1 MSRPDQPP
9 GVDELLDRALR
20 ALAEGRRATANRLA
34 EQVLAVDRH
43 NIDAEDLLA
52 APADPGEIR
61 RITILFA
68 DLVDST
74 ALSTRI
80 DPETYRT
87 VVGRYR
93 DEVLRIIEHYGGHLG
108 TTKGDGLLAVFGHP
122 EAHEDDVQRAVQ
134 AGLDI
139 TREVTLLSARVRR
152 RFGFDIDVRVGIHR
166 GIAYLDTAQDDVYG
180 FAANLA
186 ARMCSLAEPGT
197 VAVSQPVEQLIRT
210 RFELKAQLPKAVKGV
225 EEPVRYFLVVAE
237 RDVTRTPEGPLVG
250 RDSEIAYLQH
260 AWAQASSGELHTT
273 GVVFVGEAGIG
284 KSRLA
289 WSAVEMAERSHGVV
303 LQLIGSPFYT
313 DVGLRPVR
321 RLLERRCGIGRESQP
336 EERLRHLRRE
346 LEERSLDPATSVP
359 LLAPVLGIGPETG
372 YSAVPAEG
380 RKLYQQITGAVHEYL
395 MACSRD
401 APSLILVEDMHWFD
415 EDTFDVVCSL
425 LSADLGGHV
434 LVVMT
439 NRTQM
444 SLPDTA
450 RAQAFELQPLGDD
463 ESDELI
469 TALHPEIGLD
479 EQRAVR
485 QRCVGIPLYIEEV
498 IAKLK
503 EQPSDASN
511 SHSVPDTLYEA
522 LFARLRSS
530 QSAVQVVE
538 AAALIGTRIERGLL
552 LSVLDLPRDDVD
564 AVIAELVNARV
575 LEPLG
580 DESYRFRHDLLR
592 EVAEELSP
600 PTLRRSLHSRIADGL
615 ASAQGNPDWPLI
627 ARHYERAERFS
638 EAASAYAAASANAR
652 LRGALRE
659 ALTHL
664 AHAISQAEHCPAGGE
679 RDRFEIALRL
689 GRAFL
694 AQAADGVASENAA
707 ADFERCLALCSSDL
721 ADDDLFSTV
730 MSLYPYYTM
739 RADLDRAE
747 RLVTSVRAQLTG
759 PRECFLPINEFG
771 LGMLAWYRGE
781 FGYAHEKLEVAA
793 KTLTEECTRDLEA
806 MLFMPNDATAGLYTH
821 LALARY
827 IDGDLASVAV
837 ELDRA
842 EQRCAEIPFPKGVF
856 SLAYARQME
865 LLIRLEAGELQRAAE
880 AAVELIT
887 LGEQHGF
894 DFWAL
899 VGTAQQ
905 GTVAAVSALADDADR
920 VMLQPHINGLTA
932 FVEVSRAMNTISLV
946 TFYDAILARLL
957 IASGEFSEA
966 RERLQTGL
974 ELAERTRMHFYDAEL
989 LRLRAHTTDGIEA
1002 RRKDLQAAWQL
1013 ARRQNAP
1020 IFELRAATDLFALEG
1035 EQERQSLADTLSQFP
1050 DGTTWP
1056 EVAPARALLE

>member
-1 MSRPDQPP
+1 VNRADRPP

-20 ALAEGRRATANRLA
+20 ALAEGNRATANLLA

-43 NIDAEDLLA
+43 NVDAEDLLA
-52 APADPGEIR
+52 ATTDPGEIR

-80 DPETYRT
+80 EPETYRA

-93 DEVLRIIEHYGGHLG
+93 EEVLRTVERYGGHIG
-108 TTKGDGLLAVFGHP
+108 TTKGDGLLAFFGHP
-122 EAHEDDVQRAVQ
+122 EAHEDDVRRAVQ

-139 TREVTLLSARVRR
+139 TREVAILSARVRR
-152 RFGFDIDVRVGIHR
+152 RLGFDIDVRIGIHR
-166 GIAYLDTAQDDVYG
+166 GIAYLDTTEDDVYG

-197 VAVSQPVEQLIRT
+197 VAVSQAVEQLIRT

-225 EEPVRYFLVVAE
+225 DQPVHYFLVVAE
-237 RDVTRTPEGPLVG
+237 RDLTPTPAGPLVG
-250 RDSEIAYLQH
+250 REREIGYLQQ
-260 AWAQASSGELHTT
+260 AWAQASVGELHTA

-321 RLLERRCGIGRESQP
+321 RLLERRCGIDRTSQP

-346 LEERSLDPATSVP
+346 VEERSLDPDTIVP

-372 YSAVPAEG
+372 YQTAPAEG
-380 RKLYQQITGAVHEYL
+380 RKLYQQIAGAVHAYL
-395 MACSRD
+395 MAFSRD
-401 APSLILVEDMHWFD
+401 APTLIVVEDVHWFD
-415 EDTFDVVCSL
+415 EDTFDVVGSL
-425 LSADLGGHV
+425 LSGDLGGHV

-439 NRTQM
+439 NRVRM

-450 RAQAFELQPLGDD
+450 RAQVFELKPLSDD
-463 ESDELI
+463 EADQLI
-469 TALHPEIGLD
+469 TALHPGVRAD
-479 EQRAVR
+479 EQHAIRE
-485 QRCVGIPLYIEEV
+485 RCVGLPLYIEEV
-498 IAKLK
+498 VAKLK
-503 EQPSDASN
+503 QQPYDASN
-511 SHSVPDTLYEA
+511 SRGVPDTLYEA
-522 LFARLRSS
+522 LFARLRPS
-530 QSAVQVVE
+530 QSAVRVVE
-538 AAALIGTRIERGLL
+538 AAAIIGSRIERGLL
-552 LSVLDLPRDDVD
+552 LSVVDLPEAEVD
-564 AVIAELVNARV
+564 AVIAELVSGHV

-580 DESYRFRHDLLR
+580 QDSFRFRHELLR

-600 PTLRRSLHSRIADGL
+600 PTLRRSLHSRIADAL
-615 ASAQGNPDWPLI
+615 VSAQGNPDWPLI
-627 ARHYERAERFS
+627 ARHHERAERYS
-638 EAASAYAAASANAR
+638 EAASAYGAAAANAR
-652 LRGALRE
+652 QRGALGE
-659 ALTHL
+659 ALTYL
-664 AHAISQAEHCPAGGE
+664 THAVSQAENCPSGGE
-679 RDRFEIALRL
+679 RDRLEIALRL

-694 AQAADGVASENAA
+694 AQAAEGVASQNAA

-747 RLVTSVRAQLTG
+747 RLVRSVRAQLTG

-793 KTLTEECTRDLEA
+793 NTLTEACSRDLEA

-827 IDGDLASVAV
+827 IDGDLVGVAA

-842 EQRCAEIPFPKGVF
+842 ERRCAEIPFPKGAF
-856 SLAYARQME
+856 SLAYVRQME
-865 LLIRLEAGELQRAAE
+865 ILIRAEAGQLQRAAE
-880 AAVELIT
+880 AAVELTT

-894 DFWAL
+894 DSWAL
-899 VGTAQQ
+899 VGKAQHA
-905 GTVAAVSALADDADR
+905 TVGALSALADNANPAT
-920 VMLQPHINGLTA
+920 LQPHIAMLTA
-932 FVEVSRAMNTISLV
+932 FVEAWRSMNAISLV

-957 IASGEFSEA
+957 IASGELPEA
-966 RERLQTGL
+966 RERLRIGL

-989 LRLRAHTTDGIEA
+989 LRLRAHTTDDIGA
-1002 RRKDLQAAWQL
+1002 RREDLEAAWEL
-1013 ARRQNAP
+1013 ARRQDAP
-1020 IFELRAATDLFALEG
+1020 IFQLRAATDLFALDGAPARHAVSGALNGFSEG
-1035 EQERQSLADTLSQFP
+1035 SS
-1050 DGTTWP
+1050 WP
-1056 EVAPARALLE
+1056 EVAPARAMLE

>member
-1 MSRPDQPP
+1 VSRPDQPP

-20 ALAEGRRATANRLA
+20 ALENGHRAKANRLA

-43 NIDAEDLLA
+43 NVDAEDLLA

-80 DPETYRT
+80 EPETYRT

-93 DEVLRIIEHYGGHLG
+93 DEVLRVVQHYGGHLG
-108 TTKGDGLLAVFGHP
+108 TTKGDGLLAFFGHP
-122 EAHEDDVQRAVQ
+122 EAHEDDVRRAVQ

-139 TREVTLLSARVRR
+139 TSEVAKLSARVRR

-186 ARMCSLAEPGT
+186 ARICSLAQPGT
-197 VAVSQPVEQLIRT
+197 VAVSQAVERLVRA
-210 RFELKAQLPKAVKGV
+210 RFELRAQLPKAVKGV
-225 EEPVRYFLVVAE
+225 EEPVRYFLVVTE
-237 RDVTRTPEGPLVG
+237 RDLTTTPAGPLVG
-250 RDSEIAYLQH
+250 RACELACLQQ
-260 AWAQASSGELHTT
+260 AWAQASVGELHTT
-273 GVVFVGEAGIG
+273 GVAFVGEAGIG

-303 LQLIGSPFYT
+303 LQLIGSPFHT

-321 RLLERRCGIGRESQP
+321 RLLERRCGISRTSQP
-336 EERLRHLRRE
+336 EERLRQLRRE
-346 LEERSLDPATSVP
+346 VEELSLDPAAAVP

-372 YSAVPAEG
+372 YEPVAAQG
-380 RKLYQQITGAVHEYL
+380 RKLYEQITGAVHEYL

-415 EDTFDVVCSL
+415 EDTFDVVRSL
-425 LSADLGGHV
+425 VSADLGGHV

-439 NRTQM
+439 SRAPI
-444 SLPDTA
+444 SLPGTA
-450 RAQAFELQPLGDD
+450 RAQVFELKPLSDD
-463 ESDELI
+463 ESDQLI
-469 TALHPEIGLD
+469 TALYPGVRAD
-479 EQRAVR
+479 EQRAIR

-498 IAKLK
+498 VAKLK

-511 SHSVPDTLYEA
+511 SHGVPDTLYEA
-522 LFARLRSS
+522 LFARLGSS
-530 QSAVQVVE
+530 QSAVRVVE
-538 AAALIGTRIERGLL
+538 AAAIIGGLIERGLL
-552 LSVLDLPRDDVD
+552 LSVLDLAESEVD
-564 AVIAELVNARV
+564 KVIAELVSARV
-575 LEPLG
+575 LESLG
-580 DESYRFRHDLLR
+580 QDTFRFRHALVR

-600 PTLRRSLHSRIADGL
+600 PTLRRRLHSRIADGL
-615 ASAQGNPDWPLI
+615 VAAQGNPDWQLI
-627 ARHYERAERFS
+627 ARHYERAERYS

-659 ALTHL
+659 ALTYL
-664 AHAISQAEHCPAGGE
+664 THAISQAERCPPEGE
-679 RDRFEIALRL
+679 RDRLEIALRL

-694 AQAADGVASENAA
+694 AQAAEGVASQNAA
-707 ADFERCLALCSSDL
+707 ADFERCLALCGSDL

-747 RLVTSVRAQLTG
+747 RLVRSVRAQLTG
-759 PRECFLPINEFG
+759 ARECFLPINEFG

-781 FGYAHEKLEVAA
+781 FGYAREKLQVAA
-793 KTLTEECTRDLEA
+793 NTLTEACTRDLEA

-827 IDGDLASVAV
+827 IDGDLAGVAA

-842 EQRCAEIPFPKGVF
+842 EQRCTEIPFPKGAF

-865 LLIRLEAGELQRAAE
+865 ILIRVEAGQLHRAAE
-880 AAVELIT
+880 AAVELIA

-905 GTVAAVSALADDADR
+905 ATVAAVSALADNADR
-920 VMLQPHINGLTA
+920 VMLQPHIIGLTT
-932 FVEVSRAMNTISLV
+932 FVEVSRSMNTISLV

-957 IASGEFSEA
+957 IASGELPKA
-966 RERLQTGL
+966 RERLQIGL

-989 LRLRAHTTDGIEA
+989 LRLRAHTTDDLEA
-1002 RRKDLQAAWQL
+1002 RRKDLQAAL
-1013 ARRQNAP
+1013 EMARRQDAP
-1020 IFELRAATDLFALEG
+1020 IFQLRVATDLFELDGAPARQAL
-1035 EQERQSLADTLSQFP
+1035 LDTLSRFP
-1050 DGTTWP
+1050 DASTWP
-1056 EVAPARALLE
+1056 EVAPARAMLE